1 MSVSFFLKIKC
12 NFIKIITKLSV
23 LLFLLL
29 LRRSNAC
36 MTVVWNLRYQLSG
49 CLPFFFFPSSF
60 ALTARQS
67 SFICETMDYICLL
80 SQTTVTVIL
89 TLHHLWPLPLSDTD
103 LGLYFKPQWLPQD
116 REHKGLRAL
125 TLYFITLTR
134 QYVRVWHVTT
144 CVCTHINMSAYL
156 TDTCC
161 WYRPGGDKS
170 R

>member
-1 MSVSFFLKIKC
+1 MFVSFFLKIKW
-12 NFIKIITKLSV
+12 NFIKIKTKLSV

-29 LRRSNAC
+29 HQRSNVSV
-36 MTVVWNLRYQLSG
+36 TVEWNLRNQLSG
-49 CLPFFFFPSSF
+49 CLPFFFFPSSI

-80 SQTTVTVIL
+80 SQTTVTVIS
-89 TLHHLWPLPLSDTD
+89 TLHHLWPLPLSDAH
-103 LGLYFKPQWLPQD
+103 LGLNFKPQWLPQD
-116 REHKGLRAL
+116 KDHKELRAL

-156 TDTCC
+156 TDKCC